1 MRVTFHYQCKNY
13 PLSRELTE
21 RSKRVGILTHPLY
34 GIMLGVMP
42 GTIACYICPDSV
54 NVNVPMCIML
64 AGAIGGP
71 ILLRLYR
78 KKKFAQFD
86 AEYAQ
91 LLRSM
96 QK

>member
-34 GIMLGVMP
+34 GIVLGGML
-42 GTIACYICPDSV
+42 GTIACYIFPDS
-54 NVNVPMCIML
+54 VNVPMCIML
-64 AGAIGGP
+64 AGVIGGP
-71 ILLRLYR
+71 ILLHSYR

-91 LLRSM
+91 LLQSM